1 MKSFAVI
8 GMGLFG
14 SEIASKLYERGK
26 DVLAMD
32 TDAERIDNIAD
43 HVSKAVVADARKR
56 DILLQLGVDK
66 CDCAIVAMT
75 SDLSASVLIT
85 MNLEAIGVKHIIC
98 KATDETD
105 KEILEKLGA
114 NEVIISEKITADKLC
129 RNLIFGNI
137 IEYVALS
144 DNCSIVEIKVPGSW
158 VGKTIVELNVRAKHG
173 INVIAI
179 KNKMG
184 ISAFIDINYMLAKD
198 DSLLLIGDADVM
210 TKIERLG

>member
-14 SEIASKLYERGK
+14 SEIARKLYERGK
-26 DVLAMD
+26 NVLAID
-32 TDAERIDNIAD
+32 TDAGRIDEIAD
-43 HVSKAVVADARKR
+43 NVSKAVVADARKR

-75 SDLSASVLIT
+75 SDLSASVMIT

-114 NEVIISEKITADKLC
+114 NEVIIPEKITADKLC
-129 RNLIFGNI
+129 RNLIFGNL
-137 IEYVALS
+137 IEYVELS
-144 DNCSIVEIKVPGSW
+144 ENCSIVEIKVPNSW
-158 VGKTIVELNVRAKHG
+158 VGKTIVELGVRAKHG
-173 INVIAI
+173 LSVIAI
-179 KNKMG
+179 RNQMG
-184 ISAFIDINYMLAKD
+184 ISAFIDVNHVLSKD